1 MAMTCH
7 LREALPVM
15 DMNVSSFLKCKFI
28 EKVVEGLKSQKSLH
42 AEELSR
48 ELNRFRH
55 DIAKE
60 IADLYSRDKIASLLS
75 LVRRHVDEVA
85 KALTELGYNIVV
97 NENYVTLTPLAIGLR
112 NPYTEPLEISVSWD
126 PYMNLPFM
134 PGSSLKGAVA
144 SLAFLKRSK
153 WYELLSSKEEQGSK
167 EQASPKR
174 ASPIVFLDAYPV
186 DVYGNGLLGVDII
199 NPHYREV
206 EGKISEAESRPAP
219 LCFLVI
225 SKGVAF
231 RVVACATRRWLA
243 SYKGEPSLEE
253 LKALIGQALSRGVG
267 AKTSLGYGRLAPRR

>member
-1 MAMTCH
+1 MAMTCYF
-7 LREALPVM
+7 REALPAT

-28 EKVVEGLKSQKSLH
+28 EKVEEGLKSQKNLH

-60 IADLYSRDKIASLLS
+60 IADLYLRDKIANLLN
-75 LVRRHVDEVA
+75 LVRRHIDEVA
-85 KALTELGYNIVV
+85 KALTELGYNLVV

-112 NPYTEPLEISVSWD
+112 NPYTEPLEISVSWE
-126 PYMNLPFM
+126 PYMNLPFI

-153 WYELLSSKEEQGSK
+153 WHELLSSKKQ
-167 EQASPKR
+167 

-186 DVYGNGLLGVDII
+186 EVYGNRLLGVDII

-206 EGKISEAESRPAP
+206 DGRISEAESRPTL

-225 SKGVAF
+225 PKGVAF
-231 RVVACATRRWLA
+231 RVMACATRRWLA
-243 SYKGEPSLEE
+243 SYRGNPSLEE
-253 LKALIGQALSRGVG
+253 LKTLIGQAFSRGVG

>member
-1 MAMTCH
+1 MAMTCYF
-7 LREALPVM
+7 REALPAT
-15 DMNVSSFLKCKFI
+15 DMNISSFLKCKFI
-28 EKVVEGLKSQKSLH
+28 EKVGEGLKLQKSMH
-42 AEELSR
+42 TEEVSR

-55 DIAKE
+55 DIVKE
-60 IADLYSRDKIASLLS
+60 IADLYSRDKIANLLS
-75 LVRRHVDEVA
+75 LASRHVDEVV
-85 KALTELGYNIVV
+85 KALRELGYNVMI

-126 PYMNLPFM
+126 PYMNLPFI
-134 PGSSLKGAVA
+134 PGSSLKGSVV
-144 SLAFLKRSK
+144 SLACLKRSK
-153 WYELLSSKEEQGSK
+153 WCELLSNKDSSK
-167 EQASPKR
+167 EQ

-206 EGKISEAESRPAP
+206 DGRISEAESRPTP

-225 SKGVAF
+225 SKGIAF
-231 RVVACATRRWLA
+231 RVVACAARRWLA